1 MRALLLAA
9 ALLLTP
15 PASALDTAL
24 ERAPDMA
31 PRIVAIA
38 FEGNETTRPV
48 VMLRELVV
56 SVGDPADPQAL
67 ERSRQGLLDLG
78 LFRSVEVRTEPFDE
92 GVRAVFVVDER
103 YYLLPTPRFD
113 AKSDGRYAY
122 GAQLRWDNLA
132 GLNHSLRVFAEQAEQ
147 RRAGVGMETN
157 YAAGYTAPFVFGSP
171 YTLGLGGGYLSRP
184 VEGQVGAYEESFRN
198 LGFGLSRT
206 FSEGPASQGL
216 TVGGGLG
223 WREQRTSGAL
233 AQPAYGAALS
243 PSLFVSHRDFHNRIY
258 SDVGSFWR
266 AGARFAEDGWGSDYS
281 YVDIDTAWVHQ
292 RQIGST
298 EHQTLHLRAY
308 TGAYF
313 SGPDEL
319 QEYSLG
325 GASFLRG
332 YESSFIEGNAYYYVT
347 AEFARPVWQR
357 WLRWVVIAEV
367 GNVFR
372 RPEDVGFDRIY
383 GSLGLALRV
392 RFSHFVNFEVEFGY
406 AIPLDGGSG
415 RIFASRV

>member
-1 MRALLLAA
+1 M
-9 ALLLTP
+9 TP
-15 PASALDTAL
+15 LVFAQGS
-24 ERAPDMA
+24 
-31 PRIVAIA
+31 PRIAEIV
-38 FEGNETTRPV
+38 FEGNATTQPK

-56 SVGDPADPQAL
+56 QVGDPADPERL

-78 LFRSVEVRTEPFDE
+78 LFRRADVRSEPVDDGVRVVFSVE
-92 GVRAVFVVDER
+92 ER

-122 GAQLRWDNLA
+122 GAQVRWDNVA
-132 GLNHSLRVFAEQAEQ
+132 GLNHSLRVFAEQAE
-147 RRAGVGMETN
+147 RRREGIGMETN
-157 YAAGYTAPFVFGSP
+157 YAAGYTAPFVFDSP
-171 YTLGLGGGYLSRP
+171 YTLGLSAGYSSRP
-184 VEGQVGAYEESFRN
+184 VELQAGEFEESFRS
-198 LGFGLSRT
+198 LGVGLSRT
-206 FSEGPASQGL
+206 FSDGPASQGY
-216 TVGGGLG
+216 TVGAGLG
-223 WREQRTSGAL
+223 WRDQATSGAL
-233 AQPAYGAALS
+233 ARPAYGAALS

-258 SDVGSFWR
+258 SDVGRYWLLR
-266 AGARFAEDGWGSDYS
+266 TRFADDALGSDYS
-281 YVDIDTAWVHQ
+281 YIDVDTAWVQQWQVGH
-292 RQIGST
+292 T
-298 EHQTLHLRAY
+298 EHQTFHLRAY

-313 SGPDEL
+313 SGPDEVE
-319 QEYSLG
+319 EYSLG

-372 RPEDVGFDRIY
+372 RPEDVDFDRVY
-383 GSLGLALRV
+383 GSLGVGLRV
-392 RFSHFVNFEVEFGY
+392 RFSHFVNFEIEFGY